1 LVIYAS
7 HLNEAAFENG
17 RVENESVSIMMD
29 AEDHF
34 AWEGSYS
41 LQSSHVSIV
50 YNLLH
55 TFPKFNQVNHHDR
68 IGNISVNASCSDEL
82 RW

>member
-1 LVIYAS
+1 MRL
-7 HLNEAAFENG
+7 LLENA

-41 LQSSHVSIV
+41 LQSNQVSIV

-55 TFPKFNQVNHHDR
+55 TFP
-68 IGNISVNASCSDEL
+68 
-82 RW
+82 